1 MKRRTERY
9 PGTLTL
15 ACRRFLWMGALMAA
29 SVFAADE
36 NNVHLY
42 GALVAE
48 PCVVQPGDED
58 IPLDFGTVI
67 DQLLYQNSRT
77 PGQSF
82 AIHLQGCDLSLV
94 NRVAITFRGTENT
107 ALPGLLALDGGSQ
120 ARGLAIGLETM
131 DAKTLPL
138 NLTSDSYPLQAGSNV
153 ITLKAFVQGEPKAL
167 TSRNIER
174 GAFSATA
181 TFMLAYE

>member
-1 MKRRTERY
+1 MKSRTEQY
-9 PGTLTL
+9 PGTLTQ
-15 ACRRFLWMGALMAA
+15 ACRRFLWIGALMVAP
-29 SVFAADE
+29 VFAADE

-67 DQLLYQNSRT
+67 DKLLYQNSRT

-82 AIHLQGCDLSLV
+82 AIHLQGCDLSLG
-94 NRVAITFRGTENT
+94 NRVAMTFRGTENT
-107 ALPGLLALDGGSQ
+107 ALPGLLAIDAGSQ
-120 ARGLAIGLETM
+120 ARGIAIGLETTEGK
-131 DAKTLPL
+131 ALAL
-138 NLTSDSYPLQAGSNV
+138 NVTSGQYPLQAGSNV
-153 ITLKAFVQGEPKAL
+153 LALKAFVQGEPEAL
-167 TSRNIER
+167 TSRSIER